1 MDPLISSATIDEVL
15 PTGMKQTQETTIPPD
30 SIQDLIPI
38 EQLQAASEM
47 LPSEIV
53 QTTQDIITAAEPSLA
68 SLGLCNFTPVG
79 LVQSILDSFHLTFG
93 MPWWASIA
101 LCTIVFRTLM
111 LPLMV
116 KGQINTARL
125 NKIKPELERIQ
136 AEMRELANTQDT
148 MKKSLAAMQ
157 LQKLLKENDCHPL
170 KVTF

>member
-1 MDPLISSATIDEVL
+1 
-15 PTGMKQTQETTIPPD
+15 MKQVHEALIPTD
-30 SIQDLIPI
+30 SIQHLIPM

-53 QTTQDIITAAEPSLA
+53 QTTQDIIAAAEPSLA

-101 LCTIVFRTLM
+101 LCTVVFRTLM

-125 NKIKPELERIQ
+125 NKIKPELDRIQ

-157 LQKLLKENDCHPL
+157 LQKLMKENDCHPL
-170 KVTF
+170 KVRF